1 MLTSTTRDGAREE
14 VGLSPAVDDGL
25 VVDVLDYTV
34 CSTGK
39 LHLQY
44 GKSDH
49 GVTTKSLHY
58 FVSTEKYYITA
69 RISFYNNTPKG

>member
-1 MLTSTTRDGAREE
+1 MLTSTTRDGARDE

-25 VVDVLDYTV
+25 VIDVLDHAV

-44 GKSDH
+44 GNSSH
-49 GVTTKSLHY
+49 GVTTKSFH
-58 FVSTEKYYITA
+58 YYIA
-69 RISFYNNTPKG
+69 SLYYYIIILHHSKAFIL